1 MTENENDSKNV
12 ALSVPTGALAAVVL
26 LGLAA
31 AAYTL
36 LNRGEEEEGASG
48 SGSGQKSSR
57 GGGMRKKLGLMALI
71 TLIENDA
78 TRKVLVAALRAIAK
92 RT

>member
-1 MTENENDSKNV
+1 MTEDNTENGNGSNIS
-12 ALSVPTGALAAVVL
+12 LSVPVGAIATAAV

-36 LNRGEEEEGASG
+36 LNRDSEAPEGS
-48 SGSGQKSSR
+48 SGQKSKSGSMKR
-57 GGGMRKKLGLMALI
+57 RLGLMTLA

-78 TRKVLVAALRAIAK
+78 TRKVLVSVIRAVA
-92 RT
+92 RRS